1 MSASID
7 DEEEGIY
14 YARLDRATELYEQF
28 GQVWAAYLEQ
38 RPHRLTMDTD
48 PGGFT
53 RIRVERLTPI
63 PLRLSLLLGEYLYE
77 LRAALDNCLYT
88 VAVIDSGQ
96 SPPLNGELLEWPI
109 YLTPK
114 KWKDNQ
120 RRFAA
125 LSPTLRDALEGIQP
139 YQAQAPGWNCLRI
152 LHDLARTDR
161 HRALH
166 LVTLHATY
174 GNAMIDSTLIADF
187 EGHTGVVGV
196 DGVVATFRH
205 LDPQRELTPENFD
218 YNVEFEVELAEVA
231 EAPHPASGSAS
242 RPWGGLDKRLQA
254 LHKAVFEYVAGLEAM
269 AKNVRAEREQ
279 E

>member
-1 MSASID
+1 LSASSD
-7 DEEEGIY
+7 DEEEGFH
-14 YARLDRATELYEQF
+14 YARLGRAAELYEQF
-28 GQVWAAYLEQ
+28 GQVWADYLKQ

-48 PGGFT
+48 PGGLT

-63 PLRLSLLLGEYLYE
+63 PLQLSLLLGEYLYE
-77 LRAALDNCLYT
+77 LRAALDNCLYNI
-88 VAVIDSGQ
+88 AVIDSGQ

-125 LSPTLRDALEGIQP
+125 LSPALRDALEGIQP

-174 GNAMIDSTLIADF
+174 GNAKIDSTLIADF
-187 EGHTGVVGV
+187 KGHTGVVGV

-205 LDPQRELTPENFD
+205 LNPQRELAPENFD

-231 EAPHPASGSAS
+231 EAPHPASGRAG

-254 LHKAVFEYVAGLEAM
+254 LHKAVFEYVAGLEAI
-269 AKNVRAEREQ
+269 AKHVRAEREHQ
-279 E
+279 

>member
-1 MSASID
+1 LSASSD
-7 DEEEGIY
+7 DEEAGFH
-14 YARLDRATELYEQF
+14 YARLDRATELYERF
-28 GQVWAAYLEQ
+28 GQVWADYLEQ
-38 RPHRLTMDTD
+38 RPHRLTMQTD
-48 PGGFT
+48 HGGCT

-63 PLRLSLLLGEYLYE
+63 PLQLSLLLGEYLYE
-77 LRAALDNCLYT
+77 LRAALDNCLYA

-96 SPPLNGELLEWPI
+96 SPPPNGDLLEWPI

-125 LSPTLRDALEGIQP
+125 LSPELRDALEGIQP
-139 YQAQAPGWNCLRI
+139 YQAATPGWNCLRI

-174 GNAMIDSTLIADF
+174 GNAMIDRTLIADF
-187 EGHTGVVGV
+187 EGHTGVVGL

-218 YNVEFEVELAEVA
+218 FNVEFEVELAEIA
-231 EAPHPASGSAS
+231 EAPHPGSGKAS

-269 AKNVRAEREQ
+269 AKNFRAEREM